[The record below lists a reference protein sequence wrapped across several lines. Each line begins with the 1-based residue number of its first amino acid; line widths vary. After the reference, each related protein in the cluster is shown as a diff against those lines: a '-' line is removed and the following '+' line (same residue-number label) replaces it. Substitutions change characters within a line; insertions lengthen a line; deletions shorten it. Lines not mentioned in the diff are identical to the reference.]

1 MNAMRGAIIPMKDLA
16 GAKMRLADVL
26 GDVSRTELALAML
39 TDVIVACRESG
50 CFDEVRVVSGDSEIF
65 WHARELGAK
74 PLAEPAT
81 LSGLNEGLT
90 FAQRYMAR
98 RVAVSELVIVPADVP
113 LVRAD
118 DLRTIVDALGADGPR
133 MVIVRAR
140 DNGTNALAMRPAEAV
155 PMRFGQDS
163 ADRHVEAARAAGIE
177 AVEIGNDRLAF
188 DVDAAEDVE
197 ALASLPVGAATAGW
211 LAARADYA
219 QRARQAR

>member
-1 MNAMRGAIIPMKDLA
+1 MRGAIIPMKDLA
-16 GAKMRLADVL
+16 GAKMRLADML
-26 GDVSRTELALAML
+26 DDVSRSELALAML

-50 CFDEVRVVSGDSEIF
+50 RFDEVRVVSSDSEVF

-118 DLRTIVDALGADGPR
+118 DVRAVVDALGGVDGR

-140 DNGTNALAMRPAEAV
+140 DNGTNALAMQPAEAV
-155 PMRFGQDS
+155 PMRFGRDS
-163 ADRHVEAARAAGIE
+163 ADAHIEAARAAGVDVIE
-177 AVEIGNDRLAF
+177 IENERLAF

-211 LAARADYA
+211 LAARTHFA
-219 QRARQAR
+219 QGAR